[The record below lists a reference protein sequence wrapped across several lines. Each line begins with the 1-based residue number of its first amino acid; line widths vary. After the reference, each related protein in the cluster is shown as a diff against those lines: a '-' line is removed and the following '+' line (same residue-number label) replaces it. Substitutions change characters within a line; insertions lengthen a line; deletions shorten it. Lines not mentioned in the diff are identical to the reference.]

1 MANKTTFYVR
11 IYSRH
16 DHDLM
21 MYYLSLCSCE
31 GTGSREFS
39 KVLKTVLM
47 DYARKRKS
55 QIPIVKTQTDI
66 IPKGSLKIRF
76 TLDNKKD
83 ADVIKILRSVYKR
96 QMNSFIKNLLR
107 SRVEE
112 SQLESYFRT
121 SEKAALAVVNGVE
134 NRTKRIISARH
145 EISARKNAQVL
156 AKEQKMNAEE
166 AAKDVNISPDA
177 SVLIPDVPEVPEVPD
192 AMEVTPK
199 VNYNN
204 SFVSTPAAPQR
215 KPDSA
220 PAQTESPS
228 GFNIFGALE
237 QAMNFGQ

>member
-39 KVLKTVLM
+39 KVLKTVLR

-55 QIPIVKTQTDI
+55 QIPIVKTQADI

-76 TLDNKKD
+76 TLDNKED

-121 SEKAALAVVNGVE
+121 SEKAALAVVDGVE
-134 NRTKRIISARH
+134 NRKKRVTATRM
-145 EISARKNAQVL
+145 Q
-156 AKEQKMNAEE
+156 QMNAEE
-166 AAKDVNISPDA
+166 KTIESVVKPEKISVEATVVPNI
-177 SVLIPDVPEVPEVPD
+177 
-192 AMEVTPK
+192 PK
-199 VNYNN
+199 VEETIPKTSYNK
-204 SFVSTPAAPQR
+204 SFASTPIVPQ
-215 KPDSA
+215 KNNNTVPG
-220 PAQTESPS
+220 QTENSS

>member
-21 MYYLSLCSCE
+21 MYYLSLCSCD

-55 QIPIVKTQTDI
+55 QIPIVKTQADI

-76 TLDNKKD
+76 TLDNKED

-107 SRVEE
+107 SRVEG

-121 SEKAALAVVNGVE
+121 SEKAALAVVDGIE
-134 NRTKRIISARH
+134 NRKKRVTATRV
-145 EISARKNAQVL
+145 Q
-156 AKEQKMNAEE
+156 QMNAEE
-166 AAKDVNISPDA
+166 KTIESVVKPEKISVEA
-177 SVLIPDVPEVPEVPD
+177 TVVPN
-192 AMEVTPK
+192 MPK
-199 VNYNN
+199 VEETIPKISYNK
-204 SFVSTPAAPQR
+204 SFTSTPIVPQ
-215 KPDSA
+215 KNNNTVPG
-220 PAQTESPS
+220 QTENSS

>member
-21 MYYLSLCSCE
+21 MYYLSLCSCD

-39 KVLKTVLM
+39 KVLKTVLR

-55 QIPIVKTQTDI
+55 QIPIVKTQADI

-76 TLDNKKD
+76 TLDNKED

-107 SRVEE
+107 SRVEG

-121 SEKAALAVVNGVE
+121 SEKAALAVVDGIE
-134 NRTKRIISARH
+134 NRKKRVTATRV
-145 EISARKNAQVL
+145 Q
-156 AKEQKMNAEE
+156 QMNAEE
-166 AAKDVNISPDA
+166 KTIESVVKPEKISVEA
-177 SVLIPDVPEVPEVPD
+177 TVVPN
-192 AMEVTPK
+192 MPK
-199 VNYNN
+199 VEETIPKISYNK
-204 SFVSTPAAPQR
+204 SFTSTPIVPQ
-215 KPDSA
+215 KNNNTVPG
-220 PAQTESPS
+220 QTDNSS

>member
-21 MYYLSLCSCE
+21 MYYLSLRSCE
-31 GTGSREFS
+31 GAGNREFS
-39 KVLKTVLM
+39 KVIKTVLR
-47 DYARKRKS
+47 DYVRKRKF

-76 TLDNKKD
+76 TLDNEED
-83 ADVIKILRSVYKR
+83 ADVIKLLRSVYKR

-121 SEKAALAVVNGVE
+121 SEKATLAVVDGIE
-134 NRTKRIISARH
+134 NKAKRIAAARN
-145 EISARKNAQVL
+145 EKSARKTVQSL
-156 AKEQKMNAEE
+156 FKEQQINTEENADILEKVSAE
-166 AAKDVNISPDA
+166 TVNIPGISE
-177 SVLIPDVPEVPEVPD
+177 IED
-192 AMEVTPK
+192 AMPK
-199 VNYNN
+199 TNYNN
-204 SFVSTPAAPQR
+204 SFVSTPAAPQENNNVT
-215 KPDSA
+215 S
-220 PAQTESPS
+220 AQTEKSS

>member
-39 KVLKTVLM
+39 KVLKTVLR

-55 QIPIVKTQTDI
+55 QIPIVKTQADI

-76 TLDNKKD
+76 TLDNKED

-121 SEKAALAVVNGVE
+121 SEKAALAVVDGVE

-145 EISARKNAQVL
+145 EISARKTAQVL
-156 AKEQKMNAEE
+156 AKAQKMNAEE
-166 AAKDVNISPDA
+166 KMIENVAEPEKVSVDATVIPNI
-177 SVLIPDVPEVPEVPD
+177 
-192 AMEVTPK
+192 PK
-199 VNYNN
+199 VEDTTAKTSYNK
-204 SFVSTPAAPQR
+204 SFVSTPEVPQ
-215 KPDSA
+215 KGYNTTSV
-220 PAQTESPS
+220 QSENSS

>member
-39 KVLKTVLM
+39 KVLKTVLR

-55 QIPIVKTQTDI
+55 QIPIVKTQADI

-76 TLDNKKD
+76 SLDNKED

-121 SEKAALAVVNGVE
+121 SEKAALAVVDGIE
-134 NRTKRIISARH
+134 NRKKRVTATRV
-145 EISARKNAQVL
+145 Q
-156 AKEQKMNAEE
+156 QMNAEE
-166 AAKDVNISPDA
+166 KTIESVVKPEKISVEA
-177 SVLIPDVPEVPEVPD
+177 TVVPN
-192 AMEVTPK
+192 MPK
-199 VNYNN
+199 VEETIPKISYNK
-204 SFVSTPAAPQR
+204 SFTSTPIVPQ
-215 KPDSA
+215 KNNNTVPG
-220 PAQTESPS
+220 QTENSS

>member
-39 KVLKTVLM
+39 KVLKTVLR

-55 QIPIVKTQTDI
+55 QIPIVKTQADI

-76 TLDNKKD
+76 TLDNKED

-121 SEKAALAVVNGVE
+121 SEKAALAVVDGIE
-134 NRTKRIISARH
+134 NRKKRVAATRV
-145 EISARKNAQVL
+145 Q
-156 AKEQKMNAEE
+156 QMNAEE
-166 AAKDVNISPDA
+166 KTIESVVKPEKISVEATVVPNI
-177 SVLIPDVPEVPEVPD
+177 
-192 AMEVTPK
+192 PK
-199 VNYNN
+199 VEETIPKISYNK
-204 SFVSTPAAPQR
+204 SFTSTSIVPQ
-215 KPDSA
+215 KNNNTVPG
-220 PAQTESPS
+220 QTENSS

>member
-21 MYYLSLCSCE
+21 MYYLSLCSCD

-39 KVLKTVLM
+39 KVLKTVLR

-55 QIPIVKTQTDI
+55 QIPIVKTQADI

-76 TLDNKKD
+76 TLDNKED

-107 SRVEE
+107 SRVEG

-121 SEKAALAVVNGVE
+121 SEKAALAVVDGIE
-134 NRTKRIISARH
+134 NRKKRVTATRV
-145 EISARKNAQVL
+145 Q
-156 AKEQKMNAEE
+156 QMNAEE
-166 AAKDVNISPDA
+166 KTIESVVKPEKISVEA
-177 SVLIPDVPEVPEVPD
+177 TVVPN
-192 AMEVTPK
+192 MPK
-199 VNYNN
+199 VEETIPKISYNK
-204 SFVSTPAAPQR
+204 SFTSTSIVPQ
-215 KPDSA
+215 KNNNTVPG
-220 PAQTESPS
+220 QTENSS

>member
-39 KVLKTVLM
+39 KVLKTVLR

-55 QIPIVKTQTDI
+55 QIPIVKTQADI

-76 TLDNKKD
+76 TLDNKED

-121 SEKAALAVVNGVE
+121 SEKAALAVVDGIE
-134 NRTKRIISARH
+134 NRKKACGCHQSAAN
-145 EISARKNAQVL
+145 ECGRKNDRKRCQAGKISV
-156 AKEQKMNAEE
+156 E
-166 AAKDVNISPDA
+166 ATVVPNI
-177 SVLIPDVPEVPEVPD
+177 
-192 AMEVTPK
+192 PK
-199 VNYNN
+199 VEETIPKISYNK
-204 SFVSTPAAPQR
+204 SFTSTSIVPQ
-215 KPDSA
+215 KNNNTVPG
-220 PAQTESPS
+220 QTENSS

-237 QAMNFGQ
+237 QAMNFGK

>member
-21 MYYLSLCSCE
+21 MYYLSICSCE

-39 KVLKTVLM
+39 KVLKTVLR
-47 DYARKRKS
+47 DYARKS
-55 QIPIVKTQTDI
+55 QIPIVKTQADI

-76 TLDNKKD
+76 TLDNKED

-121 SEKAALAVVNGVE
+121 SEKAALAVVDGIE
-134 NRTKRIISARH
+134 NRKKRVTATRV
-145 EISARKNAQVL
+145 Q
-156 AKEQKMNAEE
+156 QMNAEE
-166 AAKDVNISPDA
+166 KTIESVVKPEKISVEA
-177 SVLIPDVPEVPEVPD
+177 TVVPN
-192 AMEVTPK
+192 MPK
-199 VNYNN
+199 VEETIPKISYNK
-204 SFVSTPAAPQR
+204 SFTSTPIVPQ
-215 KPDSA
+215 KNNNTVPG
-220 PAQTESPS
+220 QTENSS

>member
-39 KVLKTVLM
+39 KVLKTVLR

-55 QIPIVKTQTDI
+55 QIPIVKTQADI

-76 TLDNKKD
+76 TLDNKED

-121 SEKAALAVVNGVE
+121 SEKAALAVVDGIE
-134 NRTKRIISARH
+134 NRKKRVAATRV
-145 EISARKNAQVL
+145 Q
-156 AKEQKMNAEE
+156 QMNAGKKTIESVVKPEKISVE
-166 AAKDVNISPDA
+166 ATV
-177 SVLIPDVPEVPEVPD
+177 VPN
-192 AMEVTPK
+192 MPK
-199 VNYNN
+199 VEETIPKISYNK
-204 SFVSTPAAPQR
+204 SFTSTPIAPQ
-215 KPDSA
+215 KNNNTVPG
-220 PAQTESPS
+220 QTENSS

>member
-21 MYYLSLCSCE
+21 MYYLSLCSCD

-39 KVLKTVLM
+39 KVLKTVLR

-55 QIPIVKTQTDI
+55 QIPIVKTQADI

-76 TLDNKKD
+76 TLDNKED

-107 SRVEE
+107 SRVEG

-121 SEKAALAVVNGVE
+121 SEKAALAVVDGIE
-134 NRTKRIISARH
+134 NRKKRVTATRV
-145 EISARKNAQVL
+145 Q
-156 AKEQKMNAEE
+156 QMNAEE
-166 AAKDVNISPDA
+166 KTIESVVKPEKISVEA
-177 SVLIPDVPEVPEVPD
+177 TVVPN
-192 AMEVTPK
+192 MPK
-199 VNYNN
+199 VEETIPKISYNK
-204 SFVSTPAAPQR
+204 SFTSTPIVPQKIITLYQAR
-215 KPDSA
+215 QKILPDS
-220 PAQTESPS
+220 
-228 GFNIFGALE
+228 IFLE
-237 QAMNFGQ
+237 PWNKQ

>member
-39 KVLKTVLM
+39 KVLKTVLR

-55 QIPIVKTQTDI
+55 QIPIVKTQADI

-76 TLDNKKD
+76 TLDNKED
-83 ADVIKILRSVYKR
+83 ADVIKLLRSVYKR

-121 SEKAALAVVNGVE
+121 SEKAALAVVDGVG

-145 EISARKNAQVL
+145 EISARKTAQVL
-156 AKEQKMNAEE
+156 AKAQKMNAEE
-166 AAKDVNISPDA
+166 KAAENVAATEKASTETPVIPEISKIEETTPIA
-177 SVLIPDVPEVPEVPD
+177 S
-192 AMEVTPK
+192 
-199 VNYNN
+199 YNN
-204 SFVSTPAAPQR
+204 SFVSTPDVQQENNNA
-215 KPDSA
+215 A
-220 PAQTESPS
+220 PAQTESSS
-228 GFNIFGALE
+228 GFDIFGALE

>member
-39 KVLKTVLM
+39 KVLKTVLR

-55 QIPIVKTQTDI
+55 QIPIVKTQADI

-76 TLDNKKD
+76 TLDNKED

-112 SQLESYFRT
+112 SQLKSYFRT
-121 SEKAALAVVNGVE
+121 SEKAALAVVDGVE
-134 NRTKRIISARH
+134 NRKRRVTAVRV
-145 EISARKNAQVL
+145 Q
-156 AKEQKMNAEE
+156 QMNAEE
-166 AAKDVNISPDA
+166 KTIESVVKPEKISVEA
-177 SVLIPDVPEVPEVPD
+177 TVVPN
-192 AMEVTPK
+192 MPK
-199 VNYNN
+199 VEETIPKISYNK
-204 SFVSTPAAPQR
+204 SFTSTPIVPQ
-215 KPDSA
+215 KNNNTVPG
-220 PAQTESPS
+220 QTENSS

>member
-39 KVLKTVLM
+39 KVLKTVLR

-55 QIPIVKTQTDI
+55 QIPIVKTQADI

-76 TLDNKKD
+76 TLDNKED

-96 QMNSFIKNLLR
+96 QMNSFIKNLFR

-121 SEKAALAVVNGVE
+121 SEKAALAVVDGIE
-134 NRTKRIISARH
+134 NRKKRVTATRV
-145 EISARKNAQVL
+145 Q
-156 AKEQKMNAEE
+156 QMNAEE
-166 AAKDVNISPDA
+166 KTIESVVKPEKISVEA
-177 SVLIPDVPEVPEVPD
+177 TVVPN
-192 AMEVTPK
+192 MPK
-199 VNYNN
+199 VEETIPKISYNK
-204 SFVSTPAAPQR
+204 SFTSTPIVPQ
-215 KPDSA
+215 KNNNTVPG
-220 PAQTESPS
+220 QTENSS

>member
-39 KVLKTVLM
+39 KVLKTVLR

-55 QIPIVKTQTDI
+55 QIPIVKTQADI

-76 TLDNKKD
+76 TLDNKED

-112 SQLESYFRT
+112 SQLKSYFRT
-121 SEKAALAVVNGVE
+121 SEKAALAVVDGVE
-134 NRTKRIISARH
+134 NRKRRVTAVRV
-145 EISARKNAQVL
+145 Q
-156 AKEQKMNAEE
+156 QMNAEE
-166 AAKDVNISPDA
+166 KTIESVVKPEKISVEA
-177 SVLIPDVPEVPEVPD
+177 TVVPN
-192 AMEVTPK
+192 MPK
-199 VNYNN
+199 VEEIIPKISYNK
-204 SFVSTPAAPQR
+204 SFTSTPIVPQ
-215 KPDSA
+215 KNNNTVPG
-220 PAQTESPS
+220 QTENSS

>member
-39 KVLKTVLM
+39 KVLKTVLR

-55 QIPIVKTQTDI
+55 QIPIVKTQADI

-76 TLDNKKD
+76 TLDNKED

-121 SEKAALAVVNGVE
+121 SEKAALAVVDGIE
-134 NRTKRIISARH
+134 NRKKRATATRV
-145 EISARKNAQVL
+145 Q
-156 AKEQKMNAEE
+156 QMNAEE
-166 AAKDVNISPDA
+166 KTIESVVKPEKISVEATVVPNIPKA
-177 SVLIPDVPEVPEVPD
+177 EETIP
-192 AMEVTPK
+192 K
-199 VNYNN
+199 ISYNK
-204 SFVSTPAAPQR
+204 SFTSTPIVPQ
-215 KPDSA
+215 KNNNTVPG
-220 PAQTESPS
+220 QTENSS

>member
-39 KVLKTVLM
+39 KVFKTVLR

-55 QIPIVKTQTDI
+55 QIPIVKTQADI

-76 TLDNKKD
+76 SLDNKED

-121 SEKAALAVVNGVE
+121 SEKAALAVVDGIE
-134 NRTKRIISARH
+134 NRKKRVTATRV
-145 EISARKNAQVL
+145 Q
-156 AKEQKMNAEE
+156 QMNAEE
-166 AAKDVNISPDA
+166 KTIESVVKPEKISVEA
-177 SVLIPDVPEVPEVPD
+177 TVVPN
-192 AMEVTPK
+192 MPK
-199 VNYNN
+199 VEETIPKISYNK
-204 SFVSTPAAPQR
+204 SFTSTPIVPQ
-215 KPDSA
+215 KNNNTVPG
-220 PAQTESPS
+220 QTENSS

>member
-21 MYYLSLCSCE
+21 MYYLSLCSCD

-39 KVLKTVLM
+39 KVLKTVLR

-55 QIPIVKTQTDI
+55 QIPIVKTQADI

-76 TLDNKKD
+76 TLDNKED

-107 SRVEE
+107 SRVEG

-121 SEKAALAVVNGVE
+121 SEKVALAVVDGIE
-134 NRTKRIISARH
+134 NRKKRVTATRV
-145 EISARKNAQVL
+145 Q
-156 AKEQKMNAEE
+156 QMNAEE
-166 AAKDVNISPDA
+166 KTIESVVKPEKISVEA
-177 SVLIPDVPEVPEVPD
+177 TVVPN
-192 AMEVTPK
+192 MPK
-199 VNYNN
+199 VEETIPKISYNK
-204 SFVSTPAAPQR
+204 SFTSTPIVPQ
-215 KPDSA
+215 KNNNTVPG
-220 PAQTESPS
+220 QTENSS

>member
-21 MYYLSLCSCE
+21 MYYLSICSCE

-39 KVLKTVLM
+39 KVLKTVLR

-55 QIPIVKTQTDI
+55 QIPIVKTQADI

-76 TLDNKKD
+76 TLDNKED

-121 SEKAALAVVNGVE
+121 SEKAALAVVDGIE
-134 NRTKRIISARH
+134 NRKKRVTATRV
-145 EISARKNAQVL
+145 Q
-156 AKEQKMNAEE
+156 QMNAEE
-166 AAKDVNISPDA
+166 KTIESVVKPEKISVEA
-177 SVLIPDVPEVPEVPD
+177 TVVPN
-192 AMEVTPK
+192 MPK
-199 VNYNN
+199 VEETIPKISYNK
-204 SFVSTPAAPQR
+204 SFTSTPIVPQ
-215 KPDSA
+215 KNNNTVPG
-220 PAQTESPS
+220 QTENSS

>member
-21 MYYLSLCSCE
+21 MYYLSLCSCD

-39 KVLKTVLM
+39 KVLKTVLR

-55 QIPIVKTQTDI
+55 QIPIVKTQADI

-76 TLDNKKD
+76 TLDNKED

-107 SRVEE
+107 SRVEG

-121 SEKAALAVVNGVE
+121 SEKAALAVVDGIE
-134 NRTKRIISARH
+134 NRKKRVTATRV
-145 EISARKNAQVL
+145 Q
-156 AKEQKMNAEE
+156 QMNAEQKTIE
-166 AAKDVNISPDA
+166 SVVKPEKIS
-177 SVLIPDVPEVPEVPD
+177 V
-192 AMEVTPK
+192 
-199 VNYNN
+199 
-204 SFVSTPAAPQR
+204 
-215 KPDSA
+215 
-220 PAQTESPS
+220 
-228 GFNIFGALE
+228 
-237 QAMNFGQ
+237 

>member
-39 KVLKTVLM
+39 KVLKTVLR

-55 QIPIVKTQTDI
+55 QIPIVKTQADL

-76 TLDNKKD
+76 TLDNKED
-83 ADVIKILRSVYKR
+83 ADVIKLLRSVYKR

-121 SEKAALAVVNGVE
+121 SEKAALAVVDGIE
-134 NRTKRIISARH
+134 NRKKRVTATRV
-145 EISARKNAQVL
+145 Q
-156 AKEQKMNAEE
+156 QMNAEE
-166 AAKDVNISPDA
+166 KTIESVVKPEKISVEA
-177 SVLIPDVPEVPEVPD
+177 TVVPN
-192 AMEVTPK
+192 MPK
-199 VNYNN
+199 VEETIPKISYNK
-204 SFVSTPAAPQR
+204 SFTSTPIVPQ
-215 KPDSA
+215 KNNNTVPG
-220 PAQTESPS
+220 QTENSS

>member
-39 KVLKTVLM
+39 KVLKTVLR

-55 QIPIVKTQTDI
+55 QIPIVKTQADI

-76 TLDNKKD
+76 ALDNKED

-107 SRVEE
+107 SRVEG

-121 SEKAALAVVNGVE
+121 SEKAALAVVDGIE
-134 NRTKRIISARH
+134 NRKKRVTATRV
-145 EISARKNAQVL
+145 Q
-156 AKEQKMNAEE
+156 QMNAEE
-166 AAKDVNISPDA
+166 KTIESVVKPEKISVEA
-177 SVLIPDVPEVPEVPD
+177 TVVPN
-192 AMEVTPK
+192 MPK
-199 VNYNN
+199 VEETIPKISYNK
-204 SFVSTPAAPQR
+204 SFTSTPIVPQ
-215 KPDSA
+215 KNNNTVPG
-220 PAQTESPS
+220 QTENSS

>member
-21 MYYLSLCSCE
+21 MYYLSICSCE

-39 KVLKTVLM
+39 KVLKTVLR

-55 QIPIVKTQTDI
+55 QIPIVKTQADI

-76 TLDNKKD
+76 TLDNKED

-121 SEKAALAVVNGVE
+121 SEKAALAVVDGIE
-134 NRTKRIISARH
+134 NRKKRVTATRV
-145 EISARKNAQVL
+145 Q
-156 AKEQKMNAEE
+156 QMNAEE
-166 AAKDVNISPDA
+166 KTIESVVKPEKISVEA
-177 SVLIPDVPEVPEVPD
+177 TVVPN
-192 AMEVTPK
+192 MPK
-199 VNYNN
+199 VEETIPKISYNK
-204 SFVSTPAAPQR
+204 SFTSTPIVPQKIITLYQVR
-215 KPDSA
+215 QKILPDS
-220 PAQTESPS
+220 
-228 GFNIFGALE
+228 IFLE
-237 QAMNFGQ
+237 PWNKQ

>member
-39 KVLKTVLM
+39 KVLKTVLR

-55 QIPIVKTQTDI
+55 QIPIVKTQADI

-76 TLDNKKD
+76 TLDNKED
-83 ADVIKILRSVYKR
+83 VDVIKILRSVYKR

-121 SEKAALAVVNGVE
+121 SEKAALAVVDGIE
-134 NRTKRIISARH
+134 NRKKRVAATRV
-145 EISARKNAQVL
+145 Q
-156 AKEQKMNAEE
+156 QMNAEE
-166 AAKDVNISPDA
+166 KTIESVVKPEKISVEATVVPNI
-177 SVLIPDVPEVPEVPD
+177 
-192 AMEVTPK
+192 PK
-199 VNYNN
+199 VEETIPKISYNK
-204 SFVSTPAAPQR
+204 SFTSTSIVPQ
-215 KPDSA
+215 KNNNTVPG
-220 PAQTESPS
+220 QTENSS

>member
-39 KVLKTVLM
+39 RVLKTVLR

-55 QIPIVKTQTDI
+55 QIPIVKTQADI

-76 TLDNKKD
+76 TLDNKED
-83 ADVIKILRSVYKR
+83 VDVIKILRSVYKR

-121 SEKAALAVVNGVE
+121 SEKAALAVVDGIE
-134 NRTKRIISARH
+134 NRKKRVAATRV
-145 EISARKNAQVL
+145 Q
-156 AKEQKMNAEE
+156 QMNAEE
-166 AAKDVNISPDA
+166 KTIESVVKPEKISVEATVVPNI
-177 SVLIPDVPEVPEVPD
+177 
-192 AMEVTPK
+192 PK
-199 VNYNN
+199 VEETIPKISYNK
-204 SFVSTPAAPQR
+204 SFTSTSIVPQ
-215 KPDSA
+215 KNNNTVPG
-220 PAQTESPS
+220 QTENSS

>member
-21 MYYLSLCSCE
+21 MYYLSICSCE

-39 KVLKTVLM
+39 KVLKTVLR

-55 QIPIVKTQTDI
+55 QIPIVKTQADI

-76 TLDNKKD
+76 TLDNKED

-121 SEKAALAVVNGVE
+121 SEKAALAVVDGIE
-134 NRTKRIISARH
+134 NRKKRVTATRV
-145 EISARKNAQVL
+145 Q
-156 AKEQKMNAEE
+156 QMNAEE
-166 AAKDVNISPDA
+166 KTIESVVKPEKISVEA
-177 SVLIPDVPEVPEVPD
+177 TVVPN
-192 AMEVTPK
+192 MPK
-199 VNYNN
+199 VEETIPKISYNK
-204 SFVSTPAAPQR
+204 SFTSTPIVPQ
-215 KPDSA
+215 KNNNTVPG
-220 PAQTESPS
+220 QTKNSS

>member
-39 KVLKTVLM
+39 KVLKTVLR

-55 QIPIVKTQTDI
+55 QIPIVKTQADI

-76 TLDNKKD
+76 TLDNKED

-121 SEKAALAVVNGVE
+121 SEKAALAVVDGIE
-134 NRTKRIISARH
+134 NRKKRVTATRV
-145 EISARKNAQVL
+145 Q
-156 AKEQKMNAEE
+156 QMNAEE
-166 AAKDVNISPDA
+166 KTIESVVKPEKISVEA
-177 SVLIPDVPEVPEVPD
+177 TVVPN
-192 AMEVTPK
+192 MPK
-199 VNYNN
+199 VEETIPKISYNK
-204 SFVSTPAAPQR
+204 SFTSTPIVPQ
-215 KPDSA
+215 KNNNTVQG
-220 PAQTESPS
+220 QTENSS

>member
-11 IYSRH
+11 IYSSH

-39 KVLKTVLM
+39 KVLKTVLR

-55 QIPIVKTQTDI
+55 QIPIVKTQADI

-76 TLDNKKD
+76 TLDNKED

-121 SEKAALAVVNGVE
+121 SEKAALAVVDGIE
-134 NRTKRIISARH
+134 NRKKRVAATRVQQI
-145 EISARKNAQVL
+145 
-156 AKEQKMNAEE
+156 NAEE
-166 AAKDVNISPDA
+166 KTIESVVKPEKISVEATVVPNI
-177 SVLIPDVPEVPEVPD
+177 
-192 AMEVTPK
+192 PK
-199 VNYNN
+199 VEETIPKISYNK
-204 SFVSTPAAPQR
+204 SFTSTSIVPQ
-215 KPDSA
+215 KNNNTVPG
-220 PAQTESPS
+220 QTENSS

>member
-1 MANKTTFYVR
+1 MANKITFYVR

-39 KVLKTVLM
+39 KVLKTVLR

-55 QIPIVKTQTDI
+55 QIPIVKTQADI

-76 TLDNKKD
+76 SLDNKED

-121 SEKAALAVVNGVE
+121 SEKAALAVVDGIE
-134 NRTKRIISARH
+134 NRKKRVTATRV
-145 EISARKNAQVL
+145 Q
-156 AKEQKMNAEE
+156 QMNAEE
-166 AAKDVNISPDA
+166 KTIESVVKPEKISVEA
-177 SVLIPDVPEVPEVPD
+177 TVVPN
-192 AMEVTPK
+192 MPK
-199 VNYNN
+199 VEETIPKISYNK
-204 SFVSTPAAPQR
+204 SFTSTPIVPQ
-215 KPDSA
+215 KNNNTVPS
-220 PAQTESPS
+220 QTENSS

>member
-21 MYYLSLCSCE
+21 MYYLSICSCE

-39 KVLKTVLM
+39 KVLKTVLR

-55 QIPIVKTQTDI
+55 QIPIVKTQADI

-76 TLDNKKD
+76 TLDNKED

-121 SEKAALAVVNGVE
+121 SEKAALAVVDGIE
-134 NRTKRIISARH
+134 NRKKRVTATRV
-145 EISARKNAQVL
+145 Q
-156 AKEQKMNAEE
+156 QMNAEE
-166 AAKDVNISPDA
+166 KTIESVVKPEKISVEA
-177 SVLIPDVPEVPEVPD
+177 TAVPN
-192 AMEVTPK
+192 MPK
-199 VNYNN
+199 VEETIPKISYNK
-204 SFVSTPAAPQR
+204 SFTSTPIVPQ
-215 KPDSA
+215 KNNNTVPG
-220 PAQTESPS
+220 QTENSS

>member
-39 KVLKTVLM
+39 KVLKTVLR

-55 QIPIVKTQTDI
+55 QIPIVKTQADI

-76 TLDNKKD
+76 TLDNKED

-121 SEKAALAVVNGVE
+121 SEKAALAVVDGIE
-134 NRTKRIISARH
+134 NRKKRVTATRV
-145 EISARKNAQVL
+145 Q
-156 AKEQKMNAEE
+156 QMNAEE
-166 AAKDVNISPDA
+166 KTIESVVKPEKISVEA
-177 SVLIPDVPEVPEVPD
+177 TVVPN
-192 AMEVTPK
+192 MPK
-199 VNYNN
+199 VEETISKISYNK
-204 SFVSTPAAPQR
+204 SFTSTPIVPQ
-215 KPDSA
+215 KNNNTVPG
-220 PAQTESPS
+220 QTENSS

>member
-39 KVLKTVLM
+39 KVLKTVLR

-55 QIPIVKTQTDI
+55 QIPIVKTQADI

-76 TLDNKKD
+76 TLDNEED
-83 ADVIKILRSVYKR
+83 ADVIKLLRSVYKR

-107 SRVEE
+107 SRIEE
-112 SQLESYFRT
+112 SQLESYFRA
-121 SEKAALAVVNGVE
+121 SEKAALAVVDGIE
-134 NRTKRIISARH
+134 NRKKRVTATRM
-145 EISARKNAQVL
+145 Q
-156 AKEQKMNAEE
+156 QMNAEE
-166 AAKDVNISPDA
+166 KTIESVVKPEKISVEATVVPNI
-177 SVLIPDVPEVPEVPD
+177 
-192 AMEVTPK
+192 PK
-199 VNYNN
+199 VEETIPKTSYNK
-204 SFVSTPAAPQR
+204 SFASTPIVPQ
-215 KPDSA
+215 KNNNTVPG
-220 PAQTESPS
+220 QTENSS

>member
-21 MYYLSLCSCE
+21 MYCLSLCSCE

-39 KVLKTVLM
+39 KVLKTVLR

-55 QIPIVKTQTDI
+55 QIPIVKTQADI

-76 TLDNKKD
+76 TLDNKED

-121 SEKAALAVVNGVE
+121 SEKAALAVVDGIE
-134 NRTKRIISARH
+134 NRKKRVAATRV
-145 EISARKNAQVL
+145 Q
-156 AKEQKMNAEE
+156 QMNAEE
-166 AAKDVNISPDA
+166 KTIESVVKPEKISVEA
-177 SVLIPDVPEVPEVPD
+177 TVVPN
-192 AMEVTPK
+192 MPK
-199 VNYNN
+199 VEETIPKISYNK
-204 SFVSTPAAPQR
+204 SFTSTPIVPQ
-215 KPDSA
+215 KNNNTVPG
-220 PAQTESPS
+220 QTENSS

>member
-39 KVLKTVLM
+39 KVLKTVLR

-55 QIPIVKTQTDI
+55 QIPIVKTQADI

-76 TLDNKKD
+76 TLDNKED

-121 SEKAALAVVNGVE
+121 SEKAALAVVDGIE
-134 NRTKRIISARH
+134 NRKKRVAATRV
-145 EISARKNAQVL
+145 Q
-156 AKEQKMNAEE
+156 QMNAGKKTIESVVKPEKISVE
-166 AAKDVNISPDA
+166 ATV
-177 SVLIPDVPEVPEVPD
+177 VPN
-192 AMEVTPK
+192 MPK
-199 VNYNN
+199 VEETIPKISYNK
-204 SFVSTPAAPQR
+204 SFTSTPIAPQ
-215 KPDSA
+215 KNNNTVPC
-220 PAQTESPS
+220 QTENSS